1 MESLDGISEGCYL
14 VTMASG
20 TQYEVDLDTH
30 ALVRRPNHAAD
41 EPNPLRRD
49 QDRLKLLA
57 VDTCCIG
64 ERAIFLIDL
73 RLRDVMFTARR
84 TTAVLSIEVLGSGSH
99 DAVMNEE
106 FDDLITGWDEL
117 PPAAC

>member
-14 VTMASG
+14 VTTASG

-49 QDRLKLLA
+49 QDRLRLIA
-57 VDTCCIG
+57 VETCCIG
-64 ERAIFLIDL
+64 KRAIFLIDL
-73 RLRDVMFTARR
+73 RLRGVVFTARR
-84 TTAVLSIEVLGSGSH
+84 TTAVLSIEALGSRSH
-99 DAVMNEE
+99 DAAMNEE
-106 FDDLITGWDEL
+106 FDDLIAGWDGN
-117 PPAAC
+117 PPAAI